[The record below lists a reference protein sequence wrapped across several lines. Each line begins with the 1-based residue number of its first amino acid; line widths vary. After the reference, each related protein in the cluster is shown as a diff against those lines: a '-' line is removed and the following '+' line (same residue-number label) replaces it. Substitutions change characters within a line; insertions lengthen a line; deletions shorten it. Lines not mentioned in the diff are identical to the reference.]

1 MNMKHFIT
9 LTIALIVSSLFAH
22 AFDSSNGRPVLYTRS
37 YSKDIHSVQI
47 NNFARKPYYP
57 MFELGSQE
65 FVTLKF
71 DDISGL
77 ANTYSYKII
86 HCNSQWQPDD
96 MSESQCISGFTGSY
110 LNNYET
116 SVNTFVTYTHY
127 ELTFPNEDAAPI
139 ISGNY
144 VIAVYN
150 PEDQDHPVLTARFMV
165 VESRVAVQCN
175 VTANTDID
183 VEKTHQQVNA
193 VVNYPDYDISQPSQ
207 ELKLVIYQNNRQDN
221 VAYIDAPTFY
231 ESRIVR
237 YRMNKDMIFS
247 AGNEFRTFDISSKYV
262 LDHNVERF
270 EYFKPFYHVTLYPSR
285 NRSKIQ
291 FEPWQTVSGRYIVN
305 LQGNTYPDVEAD
317 YVFVHFTLPAE
328 TPFLDGK
335 VYILGELT
343 EYRLDKSSQMD
354 YNYETRAYEKAL
366 LLKQG
371 GYNFL
376 YAYVP
381 DHYTT
386 ADLSPFEGNFWQ
398 TSNEYAV
405 LLYHRPFG
413 SLYDRLV
420 GYWIGYFK

>member
-1 MNMKHFIT
+1 
-9 LTIALIVSSLFAH
+9 
-22 AFDSSNGRPVLYTRS
+22 
-37 YSKDIHSVQI
+37 
-47 NNFARKPYYP
+47 
-57 MFELGSQE
+57 
-65 FVTLKF
+65 
-71 DDISGL
+71 
-77 ANTYSYKII
+77 
-86 HCNSQWQPDD
+86 
-96 MSESQCISGFTGSY
+96 
-110 LNNYET
+110 
-116 SVNTFVTYTHY
+116 
-127 ELTFPNEDAAPI
+127 
-139 ISGNY
+139 
-144 VIAVYN
+144 
-150 PEDQDHPVLTARFMV
+150 
-165 VESRVAVQCN
+165 
-175 VTANTDID
+175 
-183 VEKTHQQVNA
+183 
-193 VVNYPDYDISQPSQ
+193 
-207 ELKLVIYQNNRQDN
+207 
-221 VAYIDAPTFY
+221 
-231 ESRIVR
+231 
-237 YRMNKDMIFS
+237 
-247 AGNEFRTFDISSKYV
+247 
-262 LDHNVERF
+262 
-270 EYFKPFYHVTLYPSR
+270 
-285 NRSKIQ
+285 
-291 FEPWQTVSGRYIVN
+291 
-305 LQGNTYPDVEAD
+305 AD